1 MDKVGFTRNQ
11 SQSMA
16 TTTRRKKKEQNN
28 QENKLSAAKDN

>member
-16 TTTRRKKKEQNN
+16 PTTKRKKKEQNN